1 MAETDYLEIKEAET
15 ELVQKVAALIKRR
28 REELG
33 IGQVLLSKLSGVD
46 RANISRIER
55 GKRPGLTFGIV
66 VKLFTALKINF
77 AEIDDL

>member
-1 MAETDYLEIKEAET
+1 MSKTDNLEIKENEID
-15 ELVQKVAALIKRR
+15 LVQKVAALIKTR

-33 IGQVLLSKLSGVD
+33 MGQVLLSQLSGVE
-46 RANISRIER
+46 RGNISRLER
-55 GKRPGLTFGIV
+55 GKRPGLTFLIV